1 VTIREFFGKLFG
13 KGPGKEYPWTGFVL
27 PYEFGPDGN
36 SVGPQTALRLK
47 RLVKEHVAGNR
58 NIPNVILAAGFAP
71 LGIRTARQT
80 RTFSEMMREWLVD
93 EGTFLPEQIHKS
105 PDSTVWTSIGESLE
119 VIRMI
124 EEMGLS
130 RNILVVSTWNH
141 IYPRMWITW
150 HLLLLFRPGWHVDFA
165 TTKKCSVGWEHEL
178 LGTVKYVWKS
188 LAVRRSRT

>member
-1 VTIREFFGKLFG
+1 LVG
-13 KGPGKEYPWTGFVL
+13 KGPGKNQPWTATVL
-27 PYEFGPDGN
+27 PYEFGLDGN

-47 RLVKEHVAGNR
+47 RLVNEHVAGNR

-105 PDSTVWTSIGESLE
+105 PDTTVWTSIGESLE

-165 TTKKCSVGWEHEL
+165 TTKNCSVGMTHEL
-178 LGTVKYVWKS
+178 LGTVKYILQVFRIR
-188 LAVRRSRT
+188 LHL